1 MWMYSHGVIPHTD
14 NVRDGGPADAR
25 EERLGRRRSTMRTDG
40 LGRRST
46 MMTDIMDIPQLD
58 EFDRPRK
65 STMMT
70 DRSYYNPT
78 ERRKS
83 TMMTDIMGTLD

>member
-46 MMTDIMDIPQLD
+46 MMTDIM
-58 EFDRPRK
+58 PRK

-70 DRSYYNPT
+70 DYAP
-78 ERRKS
+78 RKS
-83 TMMTDIMGTLD
+83 TMMTDYDADSIDPRDAQEPLL